1 LLNKEFNM
9 KTKTLDEIL
18 DIKTQVDTIQ
28 GRIDSISSNI
38 KIFIDNHIDIPN
50 DYIDNLDKLNQDLD
64 DIKDENPEYFI

>member
-1 LLNKEFNM
+1 M